1 MALGYPDIGGNMTGG
16 LKVRTLLIFVLLA
29 PVVLS
34 LALTMSC
41 TSQANTPPPGPRAD
55 IVPITVAPVVQRT
68 VPIEFRA
75 IGNVE
80 AYSTVSVKAQ
90 VAGTIEQVY
99 FKEGQDVRK
108 DDLLYTMD
116 SRPYQAA
123 LHQLEANLARD
134 QAQLENANAQSDR
147 YSKLFESGIVS
158 KEQYDTFRTN
168 SDALAAAVRADKA
181 GIEGA
186 KIDLDYCTIR
196 SPIDGRT
203 GSLLVHSGNI
213 VKSNETVL
221 VVINQIV
228 PIYVSFTVPEQHLGE
243 IKRHM
248 AGGTLAVAA
257 TIPNDAQRLIEGTL
271 TFVDNSVDSTTGTIR
286 LKGSFPN
293 QERRL
298 WPGQFV
304 NVALKLSTQVGAIV
318 VPSQAVQTGQSGFYA
333 YVVKSDLKAELR
345 PIVPGNQV
353 GGETVI
359 EKGLQPGESV
369 VTDGQ
374 LRLYPGAKVEVK
386 GQPTSSQEKQP

>member
-1 MALGYPDIGGNMTGG
+1 MTGG

-41 TSQANTPPPGPRAD
+41 TSQANTPPPAPRAD

-116 SRPYQAA
+116 SRPYEAA

-134 QAQLENANAQSDR
+134 QAQLENAIAQSDR
-147 YSKLFESGIVS
+147 YSKLFEAGIVS

-181 GIEGA
+181 GIEKA

-203 GSLLVHSGNI
+203 GSLQVNSGNI

-228 PIYVSFTVPEQHLGE
+228 PIYVSFAVPEQHLAE
-243 IKRHM
+243 IRRHM
-248 AGGTLAVAA
+248 AVGTLGVIA
-257 TIPNDAQRLIEGTL
+257 TTRDDEQRPVEGTL

-286 LKGSFPN
+286 LKGSFLN

-304 NVALKLSTQVGAIV
+304 NVALKLSTQPGAIV

-333 YVVKSDLKAELR
+333 YVVKSDLSAELR
-345 PIVPGNQV
+345 PVVPGNQV

-359 EKGLQPGESV
+359 EKGLQLGESV

-386 GQPTSSQEKQP
+386 RQPTGGQENRP

>member
-1 MALGYPDIGGNMTGG
+1 MTGRPQ
-16 LKVRTLLIFVLLA
+16 VRALRILVFLA
-29 PVVLS
+29 PVILS
-34 LALTMSC
+34 LVLTVSC
-41 TSQANTPPPGPRAD
+41 TSQANTPPPGPRVD
-55 IVPITVAPVVQRT
+55 IVPVTVAPVAQKT
-68 VPIEFRA
+68 VPIEVRA

-134 QAQLENANAQSDR
+134 QAQLENATAQADR

-168 SDALAAAVRADKA
+168 SDALGAAVRADKA
-181 GIEGA
+181 GIERA

-196 SPIDGRT
+196 SPLDGRT

-228 PIYVSFTVPEQHLGE
+228 PIYVSFTVPEQHLAE
-243 IKRHM
+243 IRRHM
-248 AGGTLAVAA
+248 ADGTLGVIATTREDEQRPVA
-257 TIPNDAQRLIEGTL
+257 GTL

-286 LKGSFPN
+286 LKGSFLN

-304 NVALKLSTQVGAIV
+304 NVALKLSTQPGAIV

-333 YVVKSDLKAELR
+333 YVVKSDLTAELR
-345 PIVPGNQV
+345 PVVPGNQV
-353 GGETVI
+353 GGETII

-386 GQPTSSQEKQP
+386 PQPTGSQEKRS

>member
-1 MALGYPDIGGNMTGG
+1 MTGK
-16 LKVRTLLIFVLLA
+16 LKVRTLPFFVLLA

-34 LALTMSC
+34 LFLTMSC
-41 TSQANTPPPGPRAD
+41 TSQANTPPPAARAD
-55 IVPITVAPVVQRT
+55 IVPITVAAVVQKT
-68 VPIEFRA
+68 VPIEVRA

-80 AYSTVSVKAQ
+80 AYSTVSVRAQ
-90 VAGTIEQVY
+90 VAGTIEQVS

-108 DDLLYTMD
+108 DDLLYTID
-116 SRPYQAA
+116 SRPYEAA

-134 QAQLENANAQSDR
+134 QAQLENANAQAER

-158 KEQYDTFRTN
+158 KEQFDTFRTN

-181 GIEGA
+181 GIERA

-203 GSLLVHSGNI
+203 GSFLVHSGNI
-213 VKSNETVL
+213 VKSNDTVL

-228 PIYVSFTVPEQHLGE
+228 PIYVSFTVPEQHLAE
-243 IKRHM
+243 IRRHT
-248 AGGTLAVAA
+248 ADGTLGVIA
-257 TIPNDAQRLIEGTL
+257 TTREDEQRPVSGTL

-286 LKGSFPN
+286 LKGSFLN

-304 NVALKLSTQVGAIV
+304 NVTLKLSTQPGAIV

-333 YVVKSDLKAELR
+333 YVVKSDLSAELR
-345 PIVPGNQV
+345 PVVPGNQV

-386 GQPTSSQEKQP
+386 AQPNASQEKRP